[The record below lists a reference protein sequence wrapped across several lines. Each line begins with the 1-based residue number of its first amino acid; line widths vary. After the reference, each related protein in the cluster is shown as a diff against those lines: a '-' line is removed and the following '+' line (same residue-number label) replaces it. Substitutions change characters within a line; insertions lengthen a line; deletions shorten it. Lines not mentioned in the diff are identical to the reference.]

1 MSEHIPVLLE
11 EVLEMAR
18 ETQRPIRRFL
28 DGTFGRGGHTRAL
41 FNEFPEAVAV
51 ALDRD
56 DTAIESA
63 KKNFSA
69 EIASQKL
76 SIYHTNYIDV
86 AQLGLGLF
94 DLILLDLG
102 VSSPQLD
109 VPGRGFSF
117 MHEGPLDMRMDRRE
131 ALTAETIVNE
141 WDEEDLVELFK
152 TLGEV
157 PRPERV
163 VKAIVT
169 DRKKERFETTL
180 SLANLVARV
189 DGWSKKGHHPATR
202 YFLALRLKVNHE
214 LEDVEDVL
222 AKMIDH
228 LEDRGRLLV
237 ITFHSLEDRIVK
249 YGMRNLL
256 DRGNLVN
263 KKVIKPTWETR
274 KKNSRAR
281 SAQLRGFE
289 RVIA

>member
-1 MSEHIPVLLE
+1 MEHIPVLLE
-11 EVLEMAR
+11 EVLAMAK
-18 ETQRPIRRFL
+18 ETERPIKRFL

-41 FNEFPEAVAV
+41 LNEFPGAVAV

-56 DTAIESA
+56 DTAIEAA
-63 KKNFSA
+63 KKNFA
-69 EIASQKL
+69 QEIADKKL
-76 SIYHTNYIDV
+76 TIYHHNYTEV
-86 AQLGLGLF
+86 AELNLGLF

-131 ALTAETIVNE
+131 KLTAETIINE

-152 TLGEV
+152 TLGEI

-180 SLANLVARV
+180 SLARLVERV

-222 AKMIDH
+222 AKVIGQ

-263 KKVIKPTWETR
+263 KKVIKPKWETQ
-274 KKNSRAR
+274 KKNPRAR

-289 RVIA
+289 RIFA